1 MTNSTTK
8 SKITLMAAIFA
19 LSLNLTGCG
28 GNDEEKATT
37 QSGGEEKSYSTVT
50 SKSLEGELPAGH
62 PPAGMTP
69 DTGMTISD
77 HSTIKSTKDVKLDDD
92 VLAKWNEVKL
102 QILDSE
108 DTTKEVQTIK
118 VGDTYTIRQTGFAVK
133 VLALAPD
140 YTIFEDHIGSR
151 SNENNN
157 PAVLLELTEGGKIV
171 AKGWVFNKIVG
182 FDSFKNPRISVKLLS
197 PSPKS

>member
-1 MTNSTTK
+1 MNKK
-8 SKITLMAAIFA
+8 SNITLMAILIA
-19 LSLNLTGCG
+19 LSLNLTSCG
-28 GNDEEKATT
+28 GGDEEKATT
-37 QSGGEEKSYSTVT
+37 QSGGDEKSYSTVT
-50 SKSLEGELPAGH
+50 TKSAEGGLPAGH
-62 PPAGMTP
+62 PPAGMTA

-77 HSTIKSTKDVKLDDD
+77 HSTIKSTKAVKLDDD

-102 QILDSE
+102 QILDSS

-118 VGDTYTIRQTGFAVK
+118 VGETYTIRQTGFAVK

-157 PAVLLELTEGGKIV
+157 PAVMLELTKGGKSV
-171 AKGWVFNKIVG
+171 AKGWVFNKVVG
-182 FDSFKNPRISVKLLS
+182 FDSFKNERISVKLLA
-197 PSPKS
+197 PAPK